1 MKKWV
6 DAIIKKAFLLFLQKL
21 PLLKTDRKMGEKGIG
36 TATQW
41 SNLWAAGIELL
52 RPSEEE
58 RNGKGE
64 WGREENFSR
73 S

>member
-1 MKKWV
+1 MKKWL

-21 PLLKTDRKMGEKGIG
+21 PLLKTDRKMGKKGID